1 MTLQNDHLNKEVG
14 DAAQSGNASMDGGE
28 AATSSVL
35 NNSNSKDA
43 FMTDAIQLIG
53 IIYKY
58 AKIRNIPAN
67 EFEQIIMRSYEI
79 AWKI

>member
-1 MTLQNDHLNKEVG
+1 MVMSNDNVNKEVG

-28 AATSSVL
+28 AATSSVK

-67 EFEQIIMRSYEI
+67 EFE
-79 AWKI
+79 

>member
-1 MTLQNDHLNKEVG
+1 MPNDNLNKEVG

-28 AATSSVL
+28 ATSSVL

-58 AKIRNIPAN
+58 AKIRNIPAS
-67 EFEQIIMRSYEI
+67 EFE
-79 AWKI
+79 